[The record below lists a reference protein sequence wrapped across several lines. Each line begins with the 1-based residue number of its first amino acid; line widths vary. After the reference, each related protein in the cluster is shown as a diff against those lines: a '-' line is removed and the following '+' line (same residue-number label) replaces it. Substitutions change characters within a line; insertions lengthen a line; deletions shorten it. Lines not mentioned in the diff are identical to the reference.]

1 MIAELMVVIISSI
14 IVYKSNTYKEYTMFI
29 PTTNNAT
36 ILLLYSLKKRI
47 IHNYFAEATAN

>member
-1 MIAELMVVIISSI
+1 MVVIISSI

-36 ILLLYSLKKRI
+36 LLLLYSLKKRI